1 MKDSRYPDG
10 YLPKIAYHSVRG
22 NTEKVVSFMHTHIE
36 KYGALNKQMLDRLEE
51 LIMGYINKR

>member
-1 MKDSRYPDG
+1 MKDNRYPDG

-22 NTEKVVSFMHTHIE
+22 NTEKAVSFMHTHIE

-51 LIMGYINKR
+51 LIMGYINKG